1 MITKFRIE
9 YLSEEE
15 LKKPKV
21 LQRPTAVLITL
32 EGELT
37 LVDAI
42 VALLKTKY
50 KMVY

>member
-1 MITKFRIE
+1 MREIKFRAWD
-9 YLSEEE
+9 ST
-15 LKKPKV
+15 K
-21 LQRPTAVLITL
+21 